1 MQVSENGRAPW
12 VLWYDEF
19 PSEKMEVEDF
29 FERCIRFKEVE
40 KPDEFRSAWRELI
53 DDEPSIAEGANL
65 RVFRRGVRPVVADAA
80 NSRGGKFSLKFDDD
94 SYINVWHTLVS
105 AIIGHELQPAGFL
118 TGVVLSVKPYHSTI
132 QVWVNNATAYDD
144 IDYTKCQLRLLLSLR
159 SLTFIKH
166 GAVSMANPFE
176 QTNPT
181 WSKRVQ
187 QFQEDHAAPSSSTSS
202 NSTKEAR
209 SRFLNVRSCRAK
221 LTALEDPFLCAQ
233 EKTPE
238 MELGNSSDSGSATS
252 SDDEVSRSLKLI
264 GVTPQM
270 NRHGRVRRSL
280 RARKVRLGNDEYEQ
294 ALDVLGQANTGRGT
308 PATGRGLLHG
318 FIAMWTHFWLI
329 VSNLKCEAGPDSRAL
344 ESWDQKLCL
353 MCYAIVCTVSQ
364 TLPSIAH
371 RCHADTRHNLELK
384 QPNVDRFDLYSHR
397 RAT

>member
-1 MQVSENGRAPW
+1 MG
-12 VLWYDEF
+12 
-19 PSEKMEVEDF
+19 
-29 FERCIRFKEVE
+29 
-40 KPDEFRSAWRELI
+40 
-53 DDEPSIAEGANL
+53 
-65 RVFRRGVRPVVADAA
+65 
-80 NSRGGKFSLKFDDD
+80 
-94 SYINVWHTLVS
+94 
-105 AIIGHELQPAGFL
+105 
-118 TGVVLSVKPYHSTI
+118 
-132 QVWVNNATAYDD
+132 
-144 IDYTKCQLRLLLSLR
+144 
-159 SLTFIKH
+159 
-166 GAVSMANPFE
+166 
-176 QTNPT
+176 T

-187 QFQEDHAAPSSSTSS
+187 QLQEDHAAPSSSTSS

-233 EKTPE
+233 EETPE
-238 MELGNSSDSGSATS
+238 IELGNSSDSGSATS

-280 RARKVRLGNDEYEQ
+280 RARKVRLGYDEYEQ

-329 VSNLKCEAGPDSRAL
+329 VSNLKCEAGPDSHAL